1 MCNCFVCTKRLRIN
15 AMSERKAVILAG
27 IGTVVL
33 SAGGWLAVV
42 LLGGGGELAAV
53 AMVAGLG
60 IGVDQMSRI
69 GMRYDRR

>member
-1 MCNCFVCTKRLRIN
+1 
-15 AMSERKAVILAG
+15 MSERKAVTLAG

-33 SAGGWLAVV
+33 SVGGWLAVV

-53 AMVAGLG
+53 AMLAGLG

>member
-1 MCNCFVCTKRLRIN
+1 
-15 AMSERKAVILAG
+15 MSERKAVTLAG

-33 SAGGWLAVV
+33 SVGGWLAVV

-53 AMVAGLG
+53 AMLVGLG

>member
-1 MCNCFVCTKRLRIN
+1 
-15 AMSERKAVILAG
+15 MSEGKATLLAG

-33 SAGGWLAVV
+33 SVGGWLAVV

-53 AMVAGLG
+53 AMLVGLG

>member
-1 MCNCFVCTKRLRIN
+1 
-15 AMSERKAVILAG
+15 MSEGKAVTLAG

-33 SAGGWLAVV
+33 SAGSWLAVV
-42 LLGGGGELAAV
+42 LLSGDGELAAA
-53 AMVAGLG
+53 AMLIGLG

>member
-1 MCNCFVCTKRLRIN
+1 
-15 AMSERKAVILAG
+15 MSEGKATTLAG

-33 SAGGWLAVV
+33 SVGGWLAVV
-42 LLGGGGELAAV
+42 LLGGGGELAAA
-53 AMVAGLG
+53 AMLLGLG

>member
-1 MCNCFVCTKRLRIN
+1 
-15 AMSERKAVILAG
+15 MSERKAVALAG

-33 SAGGWLAVV
+33 GAGGWLVVV

-53 AMVAGLG
+53 AMLVGMG

>member
-1 MCNCFVCTKRLRIN
+1 
-15 AMSERKAVILAG
+15 MSERKAIILGG

-42 LLGGGGELAAV
+42 LLGGGGELAAA
-53 AMVAGLG
+53 AMLVGLG

-69 GMRYDRR
+69 GMRYDHR

>member
-1 MCNCFVCTKRLRIN
+1 
-15 AMSERKAVILAG
+15 MSERKAVTLAG

-33 SAGGWLAVV
+33 SVGGWLTVV
-42 LLGGGGELAAV
+42 LLGGGGELASV
-53 AMVAGLG
+53 AMLVGLW